1 MYLSLSL
8 LFSLNFVLFSSP
20 SFFSVTF
27 SLSSDSLFFSLF
39 LCVPV
44 CVCLSFSI
52 GTCLSPQLTP
62 YSVSSL
68 SLSFSFF
75 VAVHADKAVYMENA
89 LLSQAFG
96 FVLYRVRVPPSA
108 GPSRLELKGE
118 IMIQRQE
125 TAGRD
130 TPPFGLQLTREL
142 RGDREREW
150 SRRTALAADCEK
162 RNKRC
167 KEMR

>member
-1 MYLSLSL
+1 
-8 LFSLNFVLFSSP
+8 
-20 SFFSVTF
+20 
-27 SLSSDSLFFSLF
+27 
-39 LCVPV
+39 
-44 CVCLSFSI
+44 
-52 GTCLSPQLTP
+52 
-62 YSVSSL
+62 
-68 SLSFSFF
+68 
-75 VAVHADKAVYMENA
+75 MENA